1 MEEGREEELDPP
13 KDPEKLATAWCKT
26 SRRAE
31 WRKLSSEE
39 KVAIGTAALMLGGE
53 KDMERVWG
61 WWDEM
66 GGRDKEFWGKVGKV
80 QIEEGYKE

>member
-1 MEEGREEELDPP
+1 
-13 KDPEKLATAWCKT
+13 
-26 SRRAE
+26 
-31 WRKLSSEE
+31 
-39 KVAIGTAALMLGGE
+39 MLGGE

-66 GGRDKEFWGKVGKV
+66 GGREKEFWGKVGKV